1 MLYILRY
8 MSYVICQSQMGHLL
22 VHMGYI
28 VCVDIYELYDL
39 FG

>member
-8 MSYVICQSQMGHLL
+8 MSYVICQSQMGHL